1 VPPALPDPRP
11 AALAPVRRDVRL
23 EERVNRSNVILDF
36 VFDDG
41 LLFVS
46 LANIGDVQAT
56 DVRVEFDKPVRGAGG
71 VVLAEMGLFRRL
83 TFLAPG
89 REITAFVDS
98 SEAYFARGEP
108 GEITATIR
116 WTEEGESRSAK
127 IRHDLGV
134 YRDLPYM
141 PGRPRR

>member
-1 VPPALPDPRP
+1 VGRA
-11 AALAPVRRDVRL
+11 
-23 EERVNRSNVILDF
+23 NVILDF

-46 LANIGDVQAT
+46 LANIGEGPAMDVT
-56 DVRVEFDKPVRGAGG
+56 VEFSEAIHAADGSEIGS
-71 VVLAEMGLFRRL
+71 LALFRRL

-89 REITAFVDS
+89 KSVTAFVDS
-98 SEAYFARGEP
+98 TAAYFGRPEP
-108 GEITATIR
+108 EKVVATIR
-116 WTEEGESRSAK
+116 WREPEREACSTT

-134 YRDLPYM
+134 YRDLPFV

>member
-1 VPPALPDPRP
+1 VGRA
-11 AALAPVRRDVRL
+11 
-23 EERVNRSNVILDF
+23 NVILDF

-46 LANIGDVQAT
+46 LANIGEEPALDVA
-56 DVRVEFDKPVRGAGG
+56 VEFNEPIHGADGLEIGG
-71 VVLAEMGLFRRL
+71 LALFRRL

-89 REITAFVDS
+89 KTVTAFVDS
-98 SEAYFARGEP
+98 TAGYFGRGEP
-108 GEITATIR
+108 EKVAAVIR
-116 WTEEGESRSAK
+116 WSEPDAEACSAT

-134 YRDLPYM
+134 YRDLPFV

>member
-1 VPPALPDPRP
+1 VGRA
-11 AALAPVRRDVRL
+11 
-23 EERVNRSNVILDF
+23 NVILDF

-46 LANIGDVQAT
+46 LANIGEGPALEV
-56 DVRVEFDKPVRGAGG
+56 VVEFNEPIHAADGSEIGG
-71 VVLAEMGLFRRL
+71 LALFRQL

-89 REITAFVDS
+89 KSVTAFVDS
-98 SEAYFARGEP
+98 TAAYFGRREP
-108 GEITATIR
+108 EKIAAAIR
-116 WTEEGESRSAK
+116 WSEPDGEACSTT

-134 YRDLPYM
+134 YRDLPFV

>member
-1 VPPALPDPRP
+1 MGRA
-11 AALAPVRRDVRL
+11 
-23 EERVNRSNVILDF
+23 NVILDF

-46 LANIGDVQAT
+46 LANIGDGPAL
-56 DVRVEFDKPVRGAGG
+56 DVVVDINPPIHGADGSEIGG
-71 VVLAEMGLFRRL
+71 LALFRRL

-89 REITAFVDS
+89 RSVTAFVDS
-98 SEAYFARGEP
+98 TSGYFGRREP
-108 GEITATIR
+108 EKVVASIR
-116 WTEEGESRSAK
+116 WREPEREACSST

-134 YRDLPYM
+134 YRDLPFV

>member
-1 VPPALPDPRP
+1 
-11 AALAPVRRDVRL
+11 
-23 EERVNRSNVILDF
+23 VNRAIVILDF

-46 LANIGDVQAT
+46 LANIGDAPAT
-56 DVRVEFDKPVRGAGG
+56 DIAVEFDQPVRTADGGELGA
-71 VVLAEMGLFRRL
+71 MPLFRRL

-89 REITAFVDS
+89 KDIMAFVDS
-98 SEAYFARGEP
+98 SAAYFGRGEP
-108 GEITATIR
+108 EKIAASIR
-116 WTEEGESRSAK
+116 WSDPDGEARSAV

-134 YRDLPYM
+134 YRDLPFV

>member
-1 VPPALPDPRP
+1 VGRA
-11 AALAPVRRDVRL
+11 
-23 EERVNRSNVILDF
+23 NVILDF

-46 LANIGDVQAT
+46 LANVGDGPAF
-56 DVRVEFDKPVRGAGG
+56 DVRVEFSEPIHGAEGAEIGG
-71 VVLAEMGLFRRL
+71 LALFRRL

-89 REITAFVDS
+89 RSVTAFVDS
-98 SEAYFARGEP
+98 TAAYFGRGEP
-108 GEITATIR
+108 EKVTASIR
-116 WTEEGESRSAK
+116 WTEPEREACSAA

-134 YRDLPYM
+134 YRDLPFI

>member
-1 VPPALPDPRP
+1 M
-11 AALAPVRRDVRL
+11 
-23 EERVNRSNVILDF
+23 NHSNVILDF

-46 LANIGDVQAT
+46 LANIGEAPAT
-56 DVRVEFDKPVRGAGG
+56 DVVVEFDKSVRGADG
-71 VVLAEMGLFRRL
+71 VALADMALFRNL
-83 TFLAPG
+83 TFLAPR

-98 SEAYFARGEP
+98 SAAYFARGEP
-108 GEITATIR
+108 AEITATIR
-116 WTEEGESRSAK
+116 WTEQGESRSAR

-134 YRDLPYM
+134 YRDLPYV